1 MNRSYVIVILVL
13 ALVLGFVL
21 IVIKTG
27 VGLISPPEISMV
39 VPPKDSSVVPP
50 KDSVISELL
59 KSPEAYVEVEPG
71 IGVLDYAHGGK
82 ALTAYGKELLLTP
95 QVDLTPD
102 QKRKNEEEFEAE
114 AKKVMASYL
123 AQLGIDYD
131 TFLKKSGS
139 ESMEEHI
146 ERFKNPLDRITAE
159 ELVHMCKRRQ
169 LTHHEFVYRL
179 GVLRDSAH
187 KEGTWVPKRKK

>member
-1 MNRSYVIVILVL
+1 MKRSYVIGIIGLILVVAFIL
-13 ALVLGFVL
+13 YKMKALV
-21 IVIKTG
+21 
-27 VGLISPPEISMV
+27 GLASPPETSMVIPPKDSRV
-39 VPPKDSSVVPP
+39 VPPKDSKIPE
-50 KDSVISELL
+50 IL
-59 KSPEAYVEVEPG
+59 KLPGVYVEVESG

-82 ALTAYGKELLLTP
+82 VLTAYGKELLLTP

-146 ERFKNPLDRITAE
+146 ERFGTLSNKRTAKELTQMFKQEQITY
-159 ELVHMCKRRQ
+159 
-169 LTHHEFVYRL
+169 HEFAWRL
-179 GVLRDSAH
+179 NILRDSAH
-187 KEGTWVPKRKK
+187 KEGTWVPKGKK